1 MQLENGWIV
10 GVTRVVSPHCDRR
23 PDDEPLAAGHP
34 QHQPAARR
42 IRRPLYRPAVYR
54 HARSRA
60 APYFAEIHQ
69 LRVSAHCLIRR
80 DGEIVQYV
88 PFDQRARHAGVSL
101 YQGRDRCNDFSIG
114 IELEGTDLLP
124 YTEAQYRTLQA
135 VTALLAEHYPPLVA
149 NIAGHCDIAPAAR
162 PIPGRRSIGIAIWHL
177 WNNATRPP
185 TLCLRQEKGE
195 ESLMTLFTLLLVLAR
210 ERLFKLGEH
219 WQLDHR
225 LEVVFQRLHRVS
237 LAQTLA
243 MTAARMVIVWGVLW
257 LSHGLFFGVVT
268 LLLWIVIDLLCVG
281 AGIKR
286 KHYRAYLKA
295 ARQGDTHASDQMA
308 EELALIHGLP
318 VDCSEELRLRE
329 LQNALL
335 WINFRYYRAAVLVR
349 GLWALRADRVGGVCL
364 PARLSNWLARHNTP
378 LERSQSGI
386 DHLLNWLD
394 WIPVRLAGVAYALFG
409 HGERALP
416 ARFASLG
423 IGIRRRIRC

>member
-1 MQLENGWIV
+1 
-10 GVTRVVSPHCDRR
+10 
-23 PDDEPLAAGHP
+23 
-34 QHQPAARR
+34 
-42 IRRPLYRPAVYR
+42 
-54 HARSRA
+54 
-60 APYFAEIHQ
+60 
-69 LRVSAHCLIRR
+69 
-80 DGEIVQYV
+80 
-88 PFDQRARHAGVSL
+88 
-101 YQGRDRCNDFSIG
+101 
-114 IELEGTDLLP
+114 
-124 YTEAQYRTLQA
+124 
-135 VTALLAEHYPPLVA
+135 
-149 NIAGHCDIAPAAR
+149 
-162 PIPGRRSIGIAIWHL
+162 
-177 WNNATRPP
+177 
-185 TLCLRQEKGE
+185 
-195 ESLMTLFTLLLVLAR
+195 MTLFTLLLVLAR

-335 WINFRYYRAAVLVR
+335 WINFRYYPRRCSGSWSL
-349 GLWALRADRVGGVCL
+349 GLTGRSRWRVCL

>member
-1 MQLENGWIV
+1 
-10 GVTRVVSPHCDRR
+10 
-23 PDDEPLAAGHP
+23 
-34 QHQPAARR
+34 
-42 IRRPLYRPAVYR
+42 
-54 HARSRA
+54 
-60 APYFAEIHQ
+60 
-69 LRVSAHCLIRR
+69 
-80 DGEIVQYV
+80 
-88 PFDQRARHAGVSL
+88 
-101 YQGRDRCNDFSIG
+101 
-114 IELEGTDLLP
+114 
-124 YTEAQYRTLQA
+124 
-135 VTALLAEHYPPLVA
+135 
-149 NIAGHCDIAPAAR
+149 
-162 PIPGRRSIGIAIWHL
+162 
-177 WNNATRPP
+177 
-185 TLCLRQEKGE
+185 
-195 ESLMTLFTLLLVLAR
+195 MTLFTLLLVLAW

-243 MTAARMVIVWGVLW
+243 MTAAWMVIVWGVLW

-335 WINFRYYRAAVLVR
+335 WINFRYYLAPLFWFVVFGPYGPIALA
-349 GLWALRADRVGGVCL
+349 GYAFLRAYQT
-364 PARLSNWLARHNTP
+364 WLARHNTP

-394 WIPVRLAGVAYALFG
+394 WIGAFGRGGLRAVRPRRACAAGLVRLAGDRHSSSYQVLTRLAQFSLARDPHMDPVQTPRAAVTLARKVTMIIVVVVALLTIYGTL
-409 HGERALP
+409 L
-416 ARFASLG
+416 
-423 IGIRRRIRC
+423 